1 MIGIHCRALYDD
13 VSHTCIFLYITL
25 SDMALPLSR
34 TPCTAEIEDVVMELV
49 AAKEAS
55 GTTCK
60 CQWDISKL
68 TDENID
74 RIKQDTDGPI
84 QQTLLLHNIGLTAL
98 ELIGLAIGSIVL
110 SSVENC
116 LWIWNGA
123 VIVRELRGKVYQAV
137 FGKDS
142 MVWLDCRMGSK

>member
-1 MIGIHCRALYDD
+1 MIGIHCRSSYDG

-34 TPCTAEIEDVVMELV
+34 TPRATEIEDVVMELA

-60 CQWDISKL
+60 CRWDVSKP

-74 RIKQDTDGPI
+74 PIKQDTGGPI
-84 QQTLLLHNIGLTAL
+84 
-98 ELIGLAIGSIVL
+98 
-110 SSVENC
+110 
-116 LWIWNGA
+116 
-123 VIVRELRGKVYQAV
+123 
-137 FGKDS
+137 
-142 MVWLDCRMGSK
+142 